1 MEAFRVT
8 SGGDIEN
15 RLASVRERIA
25 AAASRVGRNPEEIT
39 LLGVAK
45 KKRPELI
52 VAAVRAGLRDL
63 AENYVQ
69 EAAAKIPAVTA
80 ELVSAGLA
88 APRWHFVGQLQRN
101 KAREVVRL
109 FDVVACV
116 DRESLGVELERRA
129 GIEDRQLDALLQ
141 VNLSDE
147 PQKGGVDPGALP
159 GLLEA
164 STHWSRLRITGLM
177 SVPAATADPEDSR
190 PAFARLRALRDEL
203 RGEPGGE
210 HLSELS
216 MGMTGDFE
224 IAIEEGATIVRVGTA
239 IFGPRSET

>member
-1 MEAFRVT
+1 MEVHRVT
-8 SGGDIEN
+8 SSCEIES
-15 RLASVRERIA
+15 RLLSVRERIA
-25 AAASRVGRNPEEIT
+25 AAAARVDRKPTEIT

-45 KKRPELI
+45 RKRPELI

-69 EAAAKIPAVTA
+69 EAVAKIPAVR
-80 ELVSAGLA
+80 EGLDRAGLA

-101 KAREVVRL
+101 KARDVVRL
-109 FDVVACV
+109 FDVIASV
-116 DRESLGVELERRA
+116 DREALGNELERRA
-129 GIEDRQLDALLQ
+129 DLEDRRLDALLQ
-141 VNLSDE
+141 VNLSGE
-147 PQKGGVDPGALP
+147 SQKGGVDPSALA

-164 STHWSRLRITGLM
+164 STRWSRLRVVGLM
-177 SVPAATADPEDSR
+177 SVPAATEDPEESR
-190 PAFARLRALRDEL
+190 PAFARLRALRDAL
-203 RGEPGGE
+203 RGGPGGE

-239 IFGPRSET
+239 IFGPRSES

>member
-1 MEAFRVT
+1 MFPARFATQFVAQRPKSREGRPAF
-8 SGGDIEN
+8 
-15 RLASVRERIA
+15 
-25 AAASRVGRNPEEIT
+25 
-39 LLGVAK
+39 
-45 KKRPELI
+45 
-52 VAAVRAGLRDL
+52 
-63 AENYVQ
+63 
-69 EAAAKIPAVTA
+69 
-80 ELVSAGLA
+80 
-88 APRWHFVGQLQRN
+88 F
-101 KAREVVRL
+101 
-109 FDVVACV
+109 
-116 DRESLGVELERRA
+116 
-129 GIEDRQLDALLQ
+129 GICRGCGHRHQ
-141 VNLSDE
+141 S
-147 PQKGGVDPGALP
+147 QKGGVDPSALP

-190 PAFARLRALRDEL
+190 PAFARLRALRDEH

>member
-1 MEAFRVT
+1 VT
-8 SGGDIEN
+8 SGHDIER
-15 RLASVRERIA
+15 RLASVRERMA
-25 AAASRVGRNPEEIT
+25 AAAMRVGRKPEEIT

-45 KKRPELI
+45 RKRPELI

-69 EAAAKIPAVTA
+69 EAAAKIPAVNA
-80 ELVSAGLA
+80 ELSAAGLA

-109 FDVVACV
+109 FDVITSV
-116 DRESLGVELERRA
+116 DREPLGTELERRA
-129 GIEDRQLDALLQ
+129 VQEDRRLDALLQ
-141 VNLSDE
+141 VNLSGE

-159 GLLEA
+159 KLLEA
-164 STHWSRLRITGLM
+164 STRWSRLRIAGLM
-177 SVPAATADPEDSR
+177 AVPEATEDPEDSR
-190 PAFARLRALRDEL
+190 AAFARLRVLRDEL
-203 RGEPGGE
+203 RGEPGGK

-224 IAIEEGATIVRVGTA
+224 IAIEEGTTIVRVGTA
-239 IFGPRSET
+239 IFGPRSEP

>member
-1 MEAFRVT
+1 MT
-8 SGGDIEN
+8 SGHEIEN
-15 RLASVRERIA
+15 RLASVRARIA
-25 AAASRVGRNPEEIT
+25 VAATRVGRNSEEIT

-45 KKRPELI
+45 RKRPELI

-69 EAAAKIPAVTA
+69 EAAAKIPVVNA
-80 ELVSAGLA
+80 ELVRAGLA
-88 APRWHFVGQLQRN
+88 LPRWHFVGQLQRN
-101 KAREVVRL
+101 KARDVVRL

-116 DRESLGVELERRA
+116 DREPLGTELERRA
-129 GIEDRQLDALLQ
+129 FLEDRRLDALLQ
-141 VNLSDE
+141 VNLSGE
-147 PQKGGVDPGALP
+147 SQKGGVEPGVLPAL
-159 GLLEA
+159 LAA
-164 STHWSRLRITGLM
+164 SARWSRLRVVGLM
-177 SVPAATADPEDSR
+177 TVPAATADPEDSR

-203 RGEPGGE
+203 RGKTGGE

-239 IFGPRSET
+239 IFGARSES